1 MGIVHSA
8 FITTTCSKLLLWFA
22 LLLMLPHTHTA
33 MLDIHMPTPP
43 SLDTVPP
50 TELTPQE
57 SPESPQLPPQLLPED
72 TPLPE
77 DTSPTLPE
85 LSMLPRE
92 RLRLMLMLMLTM
104 DTTDMPDLMLT
115 VLDTEATDT
124 DTHMLTTERDLL
136 MLSQR
141 PRLMP
146 LSSTE
151 PMDMLV
157 SHTLDT
163 PMVLTHMPTELTHM
177 LMELTTERDPL
188 MPSQRPMPTTDTTD
202 MPDLTPTDMPH
213 MLMELTHTVMDMPG
227 ESKLF
232 QPKVLS
238 YCKPKAQ

>member
-8 FITTTCSKLLLWFA
+8 FITTTCSKLLLWFV

-57 SPESPQLPPQLLPED
+57 SPESPQLPPPLLPED

-92 RLRLMLMLMLTM
+92 RLRLMLMLTT

-115 VLDTEATDT
+115 VLDTEAADT

-146 LSSTE
+146 PSSTE

-157 SHTLDT
+157 SHTL
-163 PMVLTHMPTELTHM
+163 V
-177 LMELTTERDPL
+177 ELTTERDLL

-202 MPDLTPTDMPH
+202 MPDLTP
-213 MLMELTHTVMDMPG
+213 TVMDMPG

>member
-8 FITTTCSKLLLWFA
+8 FITTTCSKLLLWFV
-22 LLLMLPHTHTA
+22 LLVMLPHTHTA

-43 SLDTVPP
+43 SPDTVPP
-50 TELTPQE
+50 TELTPYE
-57 SPESPQLPPQLLPED
+57 SPESPQLPPPLLPED

-92 RLRLMLMLMLTM
+92 RLRLMLMLMLTT

-146 LSSTE
+146 LSST
-151 PMDMLV
+151 V
-157 SHTLDT
+157 
-163 PMVLTHMPTELTHM
+163 PMVLTHMPTELTRM

>member
-1 MGIVHSA
+1 MGELTAMLV
-8 FITTTCSKLLLWFA
+8 
-22 LLLMLPHTHTA
+22 MLPHTHTA
-33 MLDIHMPTPP
+33 MLNIHMPTPP

-50 TELTPQE
+50 TELTLQE
-57 SPESPQLPPQLLPED
+57 SPESPQLPPPLLPED

-92 RLRLMLMLMLTM
+92 RLRLMLMLTT

-124 DTHMLTTERDLL
+124 DTHMLTMERDLL

-146 LSSTE
+146 PSSTE

-157 SHTLDT
+157 SHTLDAL

-202 MPDLTPTDMPH
+202 MPDLAPTDMPH
-213 MLMELTHTVMDMPG
+213 MLMEL
-227 ESKLF
+227 
-232 QPKVLS
+232 
-238 YCKPKAQ
+238 

>member
-1 MGIVHSA
+1 M
-8 FITTTCSKLLLWFA
+8 
-22 LLLMLPHTHTA
+22 
-33 MLDIHMPTPP
+33 
-43 SLDTVPP
+43 
-50 TELTPQE
+50 
-57 SPESPQLPPQLLPED
+57 
-72 TPLPE
+72 PLPE

-92 RLRLMLMLMLTM
+92 RERLRLMLMLTT

-146 LSSTE
+146 PSSTE

-157 SHTLDT
+157 SHMLDT
-163 PMVLTHMPTELTHM
+163 PTDLTHMPT
-177 LMELTTERDPL
+177 
-188 MPSQRPMPTTDTTD
+188 
-202 MPDLTPTDMPH
+202 
-213 MLMELTHTVMDMPG
+213 ELTHTVMDMPG

-238 YCKPKAQ
+238 YCKPKA